1 MDFDCPFA
9 SAEAGPRAPAHTQGD
24 RGAVQGNERIL
35 EVEAV
40 LRADGTTPGIEHG
53 KERLRPRHGAP
64 GIGLGKSRALRR
76 PQPEG
81 SEGVGWGSQR
91 VCHIPQT
98 VTSSHLR
105 QDERT
110 KLASPAVPTKR
121 EDSATLTR
129 VLTPYRRPLMDCLNC
144 WNICTLPSGLL
155 RSSGAIHRAGASH
168 GWLV

>member
-76 PQPEG
+76 PQPEE
-81 SEGVGWGSQR
+81 SEGVSLGSQR
-91 VCHIPQT
+91 VGHIQKT
-98 VTSSHLR
+98 VTSSQLR
-105 QDERT
+105 KDERT
-110 KLASPAVPTKR
+110 KLASPAEPTTR
-121 EDSATLTR
+121 EGSATLAR
-129 VLTPYRRPLMDCLNC
+129 VLAPNRLPLMDCLNC
-144 WNICTLPSGLL
+144 WNICTPPSELL
-155 RSSGAIHRAGASH
+155 RCSGAMRRPGASPV
-168 GWLV
+168 WLV